1 MRNDIQTF
9 AARALD
15 EEIDQVEKCDVSVMF
30 VGLNPV
36 INDRLQKRRAE
47 ILQRSKSARLHSDTS
62 VCIFSSQHSNPS
74 RSHKPTWGNLRCECQ
89 SETEG
94 SVKAGN
100 MLTDLHGTLS
110 QPDHFKKHDIFHAV
124 FLVVTVHASRPFPR
138 SFPLLSRALLSFLRL
153 KQSDNTGQH
162 WRTGSNSP
170 QVKNGYIQ
178 WL

>member
-1 MRNDIQTF
+1 MNYPCNYHNYVCHTAFILYELKSDHMRNDIQTF

-74 RSHKPTWGNLRCECQ
+74 RSHKPT
-89 SETEG
+89 
-94 SVKAGN
+94 
-100 MLTDLHGTLS
+100 
-110 QPDHFKKHDIFHAV
+110 
-124 FLVVTVHASRPFPR
+124 
-138 SFPLLSRALLSFLRL
+138 
-153 KQSDNTGQH
+153 
-162 WRTGSNSP
+162 
-170 QVKNGYIQ
+170 
-178 WL
+178 